1 MDEQP
6 FLTVDQ
12 FAELIAPRVL
22 TSGERALV
30 GLLVLAAA
38 AWIRDPQRLPGLA
51 TTDPLAVQAKLV
63 TFDVV
68 RSALSADGADPLVRQ
83 IMAQSDGRTTQVTYA
98 AAAALLAFDDRHLE
112 MLGLST
118 TAEPL
123 ARFDPFETAFDDC
136 PRRW

>member
-1 MDEQP
+1 MQP

-12 FAELIAPRVL
+12 FAAMIAPRAL
-22 TSGERALV
+22 TAGEQLLV
-30 GLLVLAAA
+30 GLLVQAAA
-38 AWIRDPQRLPGLA
+38 DWIRDPSRLPGLA
-51 TTDPLAVQAKLV
+51 VTDPLATQAKLV

-68 RSALSADGADPLVRQ
+68 RAALSAEGADPLVRQ

-98 AAAALLAFDDRHLE
+98 GAAALLAFDDRHLE

-118 TAEPL
+118 TAEPQ

-136 PRRW
+136 GPRRW